1 MLGRSRVGRVYTDN
15 GGRGFAFAALS
26 FACGALTGDSG
37 IRRRSLAHTPRST
50 PETMVTHSATARPS
64 AASDRRERPTFR
76 RVLLKLSGEAMAGG
90 TTASKGLG
98 ISPEHLAQTA
108 GELIRAHQETG
119 VQLVVVP
126 GGGNIVRGAELA
138 QHRLLHRAAA
148 DQIGMLGT
156 IINAVALQGALEHH
170 GATAEVMSAVPV
182 DPIARRFDRHE
193 ADLALKNGLIVITAA
208 GVGQPYFTTD
218 SGAALRAVELDCDA
232 ILKATKVDGVYS
244 DDPATNPNASRFD
257 TLPIQEAV
265 ERRLRVMDLAALTMC
280 EEHGIDIAVCNFDQ
294 PGNLT
299 RFLKGEPI
307 GTLLRSGG
315 TPAD

>member
-1 MLGRSRVGRVYTDN
+1 MSGGATEPRTGSEFAMTKAGSSGAEAPSHEATSGPDAKDASSTGR
-15 GGRGFAFAALS
+15 
-26 FACGALTGDSG
+26 
-37 IRRRSLAHTPRST
+37 PK
-50 PETMVTHSATARPS
+50 
-64 AASDRRERPTFR
+64 FR

-90 TTASKGLG
+90 TTSSKGLG
-98 ISPEHLAQTA
+98 INPEHLARTA
-108 GELIRAHQETG
+108 AELIDAYTRTG
-119 VQLVVVP
+119 TQLVVVP

-138 QHRLLHRAAA
+138 RHKLIHRAAA

-193 ADLALKNGLIVITAA
+193 ADQALKAGLIVIVAA

-244 DDPATNPNASRFD
+244 DDPAKNPEATRFD
-257 TLPIQEAV
+257 TLPIHEALD
-265 ERRLRVMDLAALTMC
+265 RRLKVMDLAALTMC
-280 EEHGIDIAVCNFDQ
+280 EEHGISIAVCNFDR

-299 RFLKGEPI
+299 RFLQGEPI
-307 GTLLRSGG
+307 GTLLRAS
-315 TPAD
+315 TA